1 MDWLRGLSLSCLAAL
16 AGQSAHAGIPDE
28 LQTLLEQRRYQAAYE
43 LGSRHTELWGEPG
56 FDCPF
61 GIAAVDSGNADVG
74 LLALERCLLMVPG
87 SPSIRAELARAYFL
101 LGEDQRAREE
111 FEVVLGTG
119 PAEPV
124 RRTIERYLDAIVARQ
139 DRRNPGASF
148 YLDAGAGTDS
158 NVNGGVSGANI
169 NLPVYGDVLVAPAGV
184 RKSDNFGALAVGGQG
199 SYPLTPEWSLFAGL
213 GFDGK
218 FNSRHSDA
226 DLLTTS
232 VNAGIARQLD
242 NGSYRLGVG
251 QDVVSVGSD
260 RYRTANMLSGQWQ
273 WQIDA
278 RRMLLTSAHWADFAY
293 TGPNHW
299 RDANFYALGLGYRQ
313 ALTHAWQ
320 PVLQIAGNLA
330 QEDNNND
337 RPDLGRDMA
346 GLRLAAVT
354 TPAQDWTV
362 AAGLSYQYSRYSATD
377 LLLATRRQDNYTA
390 ADFTIAYAFDRNLSL
405 RAEVLFSENRSNI
418 ALYHYRRDVAA
429 LKLRYEF
436 R

>member
-1 MDWLRGLSLSCLAAL
+1 MHWLRGLSLFCLAAL
-16 AGQSAHAGIPDE
+16 SGQSVQAGVSSE
-28 LQTLLEQRRYQAAYE
+28 LQVLVEQHRYQAAYE

-61 GIAAVDSGNADVG
+61 GIAAVDSGNVDIG
-74 LLALERCLLMVPG
+74 LLALERCLVAMPG
-87 SPSIRAELARAYFL
+87 SLSIRAELARAYFL

-111 FEVVLGTG
+111 FEAVLGAG

-124 RRTIERYLDAIVARQ
+124 RRTIERYLDALATREG
-139 DRRNPGASF
+139 RRKPNASF
-148 YLDAGAGTDS
+148 FLDAGAGADS

-213 GFDGK
+213 GLDGK
-218 FNSRHSDA
+218 FNTRHSEA

-232 VNAGIARQLD
+232 VNAGVARLLD
-242 NGSYRLGVG
+242 DGSFRLGIS

-260 RYRTANMLSGQWQ
+260 RYRTANMLSGLWQ
-273 WQIDA
+273 WQVDA

-313 ALTHAWQ
+313 ALAYSWQ
-320 PVLQIAGNLA
+320 PVLQLAGNIA
-330 QEDNNND
+330 QEVNKND

-346 GLRLAAVT
+346 GLRLAAVS

-362 AAGLSYQYSRYSATD
+362 AAGLSYQYSRYAAAD
-377 LLLATRRQDNYTA
+377 LLLATRRQDNYSA

>member
-1 MDWLRGLSLSCLAAL
+1 MDWLRGISLFCLAAL
-16 AGQSAHAGIPDE
+16 IGQSAHADIPSE
-28 LQTLLEQRRYQAAYE
+28 IQALVEQRRYQAAYE
-43 LGSRHTELWGEPG
+43 LGSRHTELWGAPA

-61 GIAAVDSGNADVG
+61 GIAAVDSGNADIG
-74 LLALERCLLMVPG
+74 LLALERCVVMVPN
-87 SPSIRAELARAYFL
+87 SLSLRAELARAYFL
-101 LGEDQRAREE
+101 LGEDQRARVE
-111 FEVVLGTG
+111 FEAVRGAG

-124 RRTIERYLDAIVARQ
+124 RRTIERYLDAIATREAR
-139 DRRNPGASF
+139 RKPGASL
-148 YLDAGAGTDS
+148 YIDAGAGADS
-158 NVNGGVSGANI
+158 NVNGGVTSANI
-169 NLPVYGDVLVAPAGV
+169 SLPVYGDVLVSPAGV
-184 RKSDNFGALAVGGQG
+184 RKSDNFASLAVGGQG

-218 FNSRHSDA
+218 FNSRYSEA

-232 VNAGIARQLD
+232 INAGVARQLD
-242 NGSYRLGVG
+242 DGSYRLGVG

-273 WQIDA
+273 WQIDT

-313 ALTHAWQ
+313 ALAYAWQ
-320 PVLQIAGNLA
+320 PVLQIAGNIA
-330 QEDNNND
+330 QEDNRND
-337 RPDLGRDMA
+337 RPDLGRDIA
-346 GLRLAAVT
+346 GLRLAAVA
-354 TPAQDWTV
+354 TPVQDWTV
-362 AAGLSYQYSRYSATD
+362 AAGLSYQYSRYSAAD
-377 LLLATRRQDNYTA
+377 LLLATRREDNYSA
-390 ADFTIAYAFDRNLSL
+390 VDFSAAYAFDRHLSL